1 MKRVLS
7 SLLLT
12 GLVAS
17 VALADIE
24 LTLIDK
30 DGNQTSQC
38 IKSYSFS
45 NNLESLAKQKVIQSD
60 VYSTQETLTSKIFM
74 GKPVYRKIVK
84 LGNLSSLANDSNS
97 WKVRSFNIDNIDTQ
111 ISAIKFGSV
120 NNHYEYYAAKNNQ
133 FRDSVTKNSYSFI
146 SSLNYRTTLNDV
158 NFIVEYT
165 KTTDIVDENQN
176 SQTLFKSYLHYIP
189 SSSSTDEVTTVDL
202 KETGVR
208 FLTDYNYDSSTDSC
222 TSNN

>member
-1 MKRVLS
+1 MKRVLR

-17 VALADIE
+17 SALADIE

-60 VYSTQETLTSKIFM
+60 VYSTQETLTNKVFM

-84 LGNLSSLANDSNS
+84 LGNLSSLANNSNS
-97 WKVRSFNIDNIDTQ
+97 WKIKSFNIDNIDTQ
-111 ISAIKFGSV
+111 ISATRFGSV
-120 NNHYEYYAAKNNQ
+120 NDNYEYHAAYNNQ
-133 FRDSVTKNSYSFI
+133 FRDSIIKNSYGFI
-146 SSLNYRTTLNDV
+146 SSTSHKTTLNDV
-158 NFIVEYT
+158 NFVVEYT
-165 KTTDIVDENQN
+165 KTTDVANENQN
-176 SQTLFKSYLHYIP
+176 SQLSFKSYLHYIP

-222 TSNN
+222 SSNN